1 MNLNFTEIMN
11 YLEKNRFSESYA
23 RKYFSLFKKVSQII
37 NEENI
42 LFFYPKFLFVNDKP
56 IQLYFILK
64 NHMLINVSIKEDKQ
78 MIVEFLNV
86 KNNIRKI
93 NYQCSLDDYGGT
105 TILTVLFEDNFAE
118 IVFNSEEDSN
128 ENWKYD
134 FEKVLCDIAKYFIN
148 ISDFEH
154 K

>member
-1 MNLNFTEIMN
+1 MNLNLKEIMN
-11 YLEKNRFSESYA
+11 YLEKNRLSESYA
-23 RKYFSLFKKVSQII
+23 KKYFSLFKKVSQII

-64 NHMLINVSIKEDKQ
+64 NHMLISVSIKEDKQ
-78 MIVEFLNV
+78 LIVEFLNV
-86 KNNIRKI
+86 NKIRKI
-93 NYQCSLDDYGGT
+93 NYECSLDDYGGT
-105 TILTVLFEDNFAE
+105 TILTVLFEDNFEE
-118 IVFNSEEDSN
+118 IIFNSEDDTN
-128 ENWKYD
+128 ENWKYE

-148 ISDFEH
+148 ISNFEQ